1 MQIKNHAHNFE
12 ISSALITII
21 LIGKYIETLSKKKT
35 VDKLSELASLKVTKA
50 MLVEGGLPYSLE
62 VSAKEIEVEL
72 VQVNDYVKVFPG
84 SGIPVDGEVLVGKGL
99 CNESMLTGE
108 SRAVQK
114 DIGSKIFGG
123 SILMQGSIIM
133 KVSRTS
139 ENSSLNQ
146 IIKLV
151 ENAQNSRA
159 PIQGLADRISQ
170 IFVPIVV
177 LLTLVTWAIW
187 FTHTYTNSEIE

>member
-1 MQIKNHAHNFE
+1 
-12 ISSALITII
+12 
-21 LIGKYIETLSKKKT
+21 
-35 VDKLSELASLKVTKA
+35 LASLKVTKA
-50 MLVEGGLPYSLE
+50 MLVEGGLPSSLD

-84 SGIPVDGEVLVGKGL
+84 SGIPVDGEVLVGKGM

-108 SRAVQK
+108 SRAVPK

-123 SILMQGSIIM
+123 SILTQGNIIM

-159 PIQGLADRISQ
+159 PIQGLADRIS
-170 IFVPIVV
+170 
-177 LLTLVTWAIW
+177 
-187 FTHTYTNSEIE
+187 